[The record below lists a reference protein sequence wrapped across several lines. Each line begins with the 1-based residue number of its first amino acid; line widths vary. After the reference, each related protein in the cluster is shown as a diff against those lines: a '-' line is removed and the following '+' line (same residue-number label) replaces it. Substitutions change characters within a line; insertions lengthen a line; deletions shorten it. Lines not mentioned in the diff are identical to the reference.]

1 MYMFPY
7 LAGVWP
13 VQALGIPV
21 RYIKKD
27 CIWDETV
34 TIIIQQ
40 IRDHNGDSY
49 MVYI

>member
-7 LAGVWP
+7 LAGVWS
-13 VQALGIPV
+13 VQVLG
-21 RYIKKD
+21 
-27 CIWDETV
+27 
-34 TIIIQQ
+34 IIQQ